1 MSADMVAA
9 HTADDA
15 AADVAADTPTEVRDA
30 VVESGTGTVVD
41 IATGTPVDTAAD
53 AVETT
58 PAAGGVAA
66 GTLRQVFAVL
76 PLRRAVPDL
85 VSGSWVLAGMGCG
98 CVARALRWAW
108 DQASDDPEAAAALAA
123 YTKRAQAVEKVEGEE
138 ERAAALAALAALG
151 AAPSGRRPALEA
163 LAYLALGG
171 MLAAGAVATLAAVTA
186 PYLAAL
192 AEWRLGLLAAGG
204 LGWSVAAWS
213 VAPPPPTPKTPAD
226 TEADGDVQDGAADDQ
241 DPEEARGT
249 ALLWHLVAALSGA
262 ESAGRAGLHL
272 DVVLDSA
279 IEAGLLPA
287 TTEQAEWRTWVESCG
302 IPVEDKVG
310 YRIAGKPTT
319 RVGVRIDAATTALG
333 MTPTALLAAR
343 PQTPAG
349 GGPATP
355 ARPVGER
362 HLPAPAETAPATPEQ
377 PPVQTPAGAPVPAAL
392 RLLPGGRQ
400 HPVQT
405 LSPTAP
411 QGSAQEAR

>member
-9 HTADDA
+9 QTAEDA
-15 AADVAADTPTEVRDA
+15 AVDAPTEARDA
-30 VVESGTGTVVD
+30 VAESGTGTVVD
-41 IATGTPVDTAAD
+41 IATGTPVNTGTD
-53 AVETT
+53 AVETA
-58 PAAGGVAA
+58 PAAGGVAVR
-66 GTLRQVFAVL
+66 TLRQVFAVL
-76 PLRRAVPDL
+76 PLRRALPDL

-98 CVARALRWAW
+98 CVARVLRWAW
-108 DQASDDPEAAAALAA
+108 DQASDDPAAAAQLAA
-123 YTKRAQAVEKVEGEE
+123 FTKRAKAVEGVEGEE
-138 ERAAALAALAALG
+138 ERAAALAALG
-151 AAPSGRRPALEA
+151 VAPSGRRPALEA

-171 MLAAGAVATLAAVTA
+171 MLTAGALATVAALAT
-186 PYLAAL
+186 PHLTAL
-192 AEWRLGLLAAGG
+192 AEWRLGILAAAG

-213 VAPPPPTPKTPAD
+213 VAPPPPAPKTPTA
-226 TEADGDVQDGAADDQ
+226 ELVDGGDGQEDAADDQ

-262 ESAGRAGLHL
+262 ESASRAGLHL

-343 PQTPAG
+343 FQHPAG
-349 GGPATP
+349 EGPTAP
-355 ARPVGER
+355 ARPVGE
-362 HLPAPAETAPATPEQ
+362 TPATTTA
-377 PPVQTPAGAPVPAAL
+377 QTPAGAAPTTPASTPVPAAL
-392 RLLPGGRQ
+392 RLIPGGRP
-400 HPVQT
+400 HPDQT
-405 LSPTAP
+405 PSPPLSR
-411 QGSAQEAR
+411 GSAPGAR